1 MQLTRKNSIA
11 DALAIAT
18 CSLLAQT
25 SQNAY
30 AIDEDVDLDLS
41 FLEYHEN
48 SRVRVREMDVD
59 AKWIYDEDNVF
70 SGKLVT
76 DAITGSTP
84 SGALTPVLKTATLT
98 SPSGVSGAS
107 GSGGSGSGLTIRP
120 LEGFVDRRVALG
132 ANWERTY
139 NRTYRTNL
147 GANFSNEDDYQSY
160 GGSATFAYDLNQK
173 LTTLEAGIGYSY
185 DFVGSVVGVHKELGN
200 LADDIPGDYN
210 DGEKQVIDWGLSA
223 TQILTRRSVVKV
235 GYSSGSVQGYLS
247 DPYKVIT
254 LKDKVDPNKFTY
266 FHEKRPTSRSRS
278 SLNFDFNQE
287 REDNGVVNVYYRYYW
302 DSWGISSHTV
312 DARFR
317 HELGNTRYIQPHV
330 RVYRQSAADFFYPFL
345 DEAKGQDPD
354 NGSSPPTYASADN
367 RLDAMVSYTV
377 GVKYGLSGSLGKFF
391 ARFEMMRQIGSKGD
405 YRNLTAEILQFV
417 WTLDFKK

>member
-1 MQLTRKNSIA
+1 MQLTRKKTIA
-11 DALAIAT
+11 DALAVAT

-25 SQNAY
+25 AQNAY

-48 SRVRVREMDVD
+48 HRVRVREMDVG
-59 AKWIYDEDNVF
+59 AKWIYDEDNIF
-70 SGKLVT
+70 SGKIIT

-84 SGALTPVLKTATLT
+84 SGALTPPSKTATLT

-107 GSGGSGSGLTIRP
+107 GSGGSSGLQIRP

-139 NRTYRTNL
+139 NRIYRSNVS
-147 GANFSNEDDYQSY
+147 AVFSNEDDYQSY
-160 GGSATFAYDLNQK
+160 GGSATFSYDLNQK

-200 LADDIPGDYN
+200 LADDKPGDYN
-210 DGEKQVIDWGLSA
+210 DGEKEVFDWGLSA

-254 LKDKVDPNKFTY
+254 MVGGAKPSDFNY
-266 FHEKRPTSRSRS
+266 FHEKRPNSRSRS

-287 REDNGVVNVYYRYYW
+287 REDNDVVNVYYRYYW

-312 DARFR
+312 DARYR

-330 RVYRQSAADFFYPFL
+330 RVYRQSAANFFTPYL
-345 DEAKGQDPD
+345 QATSTDLEADLP
-354 NGSSPPTYASADN
+354 NYASADN

>member
-1 MQLTRKNSIA
+1 MQLTRKKSIA
-11 DALAIAT
+11 DALALAT

-25 SQNAY
+25 SQSAY
-30 AIDEDVDLDLS
+30 AVDADMDLDLS

-48 SRVRVREMDVD
+48 HRVRVREMDVG

-70 SGKLVT
+70 SGKLIT

-84 SGALTPVLKTATLT
+84 SGALAPASKTATLT

-107 GSGGSGSGLTIRP
+107 GTGGGGGLLIRP
-120 LEGFVDRRVALG
+120 IEGFVDRRVAIN
-132 ANWERTY
+132 ASWERTY
-139 NRTYRTNL
+139 NRTYRTNV
-147 GANFSNEDDYQSY
+147 GATFSNEDDYQSY

-173 LTTLEAGIGYSY
+173 LTTLEAGVGYSY

-200 LADDIPGDYN
+200 LANDIPGDYN
-210 DGEKQVIDWGLSA
+210 DGEKEIFDWGLSA
-223 TQILTRRSVVKV
+223 TQILTRRSLVKV
-235 GYSSGSVQGYLS
+235 GYSSGTVQGYLS

-254 LKDKVDPNKFTY
+254 MVGGAKPSDFNY
-266 FHEKRPTSRSRS
+266 FHEKRPNSRSRS

-287 REDNGVVNVYYRYYW
+287 REDNDVVNVYYRYYW
-302 DSWGISSHTV
+302 DSWGINSHTV
-312 DARFR
+312 DARYR

-330 RVYRQSAADFFYPFL
+330 RVYRQSAADFFTPYIQATSS
-345 DEAKGQDPD
+345 DIEADLPQ
-354 NGSSPPTYASADN
+354 YASADN
-367 RLDAMVSYTV
+367 RLDTMVSYTV

>member
-1 MQLTRKNSIA
+1 MQLTRKKSIA

-18 CSLLAQT
+18 CSLLAPIT
-25 SQNAY
+25 ENAY
-30 AIDEDVDLDLS
+30 AVDEDIDLDLS

-48 SRVRVREMDVD
+48 RRVRVREMDVG
-59 AKWIYDEDNVF
+59 AKWIYDEDNIF
-70 SGKLVT
+70 SGKIIT

-84 SGALTPVLKTATLT
+84 SGALTPPTKTATLT

-107 GSGGSGSGLTIRP
+107 GSGGSSRLQIRP
-120 LEGFVDRRVALG
+120 LEGFVDRRVALA

-139 NRTYRTNL
+139 NRIYRANV
-147 GANFSNEDDYQSY
+147 GAVFSNEDDYQSY
-160 GGSATFAYDLNQK
+160 GGSATVAYDLNQK

-210 DGEKQVIDWGLSA
+210 DGEKEIFDWGLSV
-223 TQILTRRSVVKV
+223 TQIITRRSVVKV

-254 LKDKVDPNKFTY
+254 LVDKVDPSAFTY
-266 FHEKRPTSRSRS
+266 FHEKRPNSRSRRS
-278 SLNFDFNQE
+278 INFDFNQE
-287 REDNGVVNVYYRYYW
+287 REDNDVVNVYYRYYW
-302 DSWGISSHTV
+302 DTWGISSHTV
-312 DARFR
+312 DARYR
-317 HELGNTRYIQPHV
+317 HELGNTRYLQPHV
-330 RVYRQSAADFFYPFL
+330 RVYRQSAANFFTPYL
-345 DEAKGQDPD
+345 RQAKGEDPD
-354 NGSSPPTYASADN
+354 GDTPPAYASADN
-367 RLDAMVSYTV
+367 RLDTMVSYTV
-377 GVKYGLSGSLGKFF
+377 GIKYGLSGSLGKFF
-391 ARFEMMRQIGSKGD
+391 ARFEMMRQIGSQGD

>member
-1 MQLTRKNSIA
+1 MQLTRKKSVA

-25 SQNAY
+25 TENAY

-48 SRVRVREMDVD
+48 SRVRVREMDVA
-59 AKWIYDEDNVF
+59 AKWFYDEDNVF

-84 SGALTPVLKTATLT
+84 SGALAPPTHSATLT
-98 SPSGVSGAS
+98 SPSGVSGAT
-107 GSGGSGSGLTIRP
+107 GTGGGASPQISP
-120 LEGFVDRRVALG
+120 LVGFVDRRVALS

-139 NRTYRTNL
+139 NRTYRTNV
-147 GANFSNEDDYQSY
+147 GAIYSHEEDYDSY

-185 DFVGSVVGVHKELGN
+185 DFVGSADKSGIHKELGN
-200 LADDIPGDYN
+200 LADDIPGDYT
-210 DGEKQVIDWGLSA
+210 DGEKEVFDWGLSA

-254 LKDKVDPNKFTY
+254 LKDKLDPNAFTY

-278 SLNFDFNQE
+278 SLNFDYNQE
-287 REDNGVVNVYYRYYW
+287 REDNDVVNVYYRYYW
-302 DSWGISSHTV
+302 DSWGINSHTV

-330 RVYRQSAADFFYPFL
+330 RIYRQSAADFFYPYL
-345 DEAKGQDPD
+345 DPSQDPD
-354 NGSSPPTYASADN
+354 GPTPPTHASADN
-367 RLDAMVSYTV
+367 RLDAMTSYTL

-391 ARFEMMRQIGSKGD
+391 GRFEIMRQIGSKGQ

>member
-1 MQLTRKNSIA
+1 MQLRRKKSIA
-11 DALAIAT
+11 DALAVAT

-25 SQNAY
+25 SEKVY
-30 AIDEDVDLDLS
+30 AIDADMDLDLS

-48 SRVRVREMDVD
+48 HRVRVREMDVG

-84 SGALTPVLKTATLT
+84 SGALTPASKTATLT

-107 GSGGSGSGLTIRP
+107 GTGGGGGLLIRP
-120 LEGFVDRRVALG
+120 LEGFVDRRVALS

-139 NRTYRTNL
+139 ERTYRSNV
-147 GANFSNEDDYQSY
+147 AAIFSNEDDYQSY

-185 DFVGSVVGVHKELGN
+185 DFVGSVVGVHKELGDLRN
-200 LADDIPGDYN
+200 DKPGDYN
-210 DGEKQVIDWGLSA
+210 DGEKEVFDWGLSA
-223 TQILTRRSVVKV
+223 TQIITRRSVVKV
-235 GYSSGSVQGYLS
+235 GYSSGTVQGYLS

-254 LKDKVDPNKFTY
+254 MVGGAKPSDFNY
-266 FHEKRPTSRSRS
+266 FHEKRPNSRSRS

-287 REDNGVVNVYYRYYW
+287 REDNDVVNVYYRYYW
-302 DSWGISSHTV
+302 DSWGINSHTV
-312 DARFR
+312 EARYR

-330 RVYRQSAADFFYPFL
+330 RVYRQSAADFFTPYL
-345 DEAKGQDPD
+345 QASSADLEASLPQ
-354 NGSSPPTYASADN
+354 YASADN
-367 RLDAMVSYTV
+367 RLDTMVSYTA

-391 ARFEMMRQIGSKGD
+391 ARFEMMRQIGSKGV